1 MWTAV
6 LPMLFKWAKNPLV
19 IISVIAVIIISGLFI
34 KIKFMEAKLDRMEGQ
49 LIVTE
54 AKLERMENNFNVC
67 KTNEGTLI
75 LAIEE
80 QKGSI
85 ENMETATLALQA
97 QLRMEQNIA
106 SKWEER
112 YKNRPVITQ
121 IKEVP
126 VIQYIEKELV
136 IDEDAS
142 KEYINYFNSLID

>member
-19 IISVIAVIIISGLFI
+19 IITVIAAIIISGLFI
-34 KIKFMEAKLDRMEGQ
+34 KIKFMEVKLDRMEGQ
-49 LIVTE
+49 LIVAE
-54 AKLERMENNFNVC
+54 ANLARMENNFNVC
-67 KTNEGTLI
+67 KTNEGTLR
-75 LAIEE
+75 LAIKE
-80 QKGSI
+80 QKDTL
-85 ENMETATLALQA
+85 ENMEVATLALQA

-106 SKWEER
+106 TKWEER
-112 YKNRPVITQ
+112 YKNRPVITK

-142 KEYINYFNSLID
+142 KEYINYFNSLLD

>member
-1 MWTAV
+1 MLPMI
-6 LPMLFKWAKNPLV
+6 LPMLLKWAKNPLV
-19 IISVIAVIIISGLFI
+19 IISVIAVIVISGLFI
-34 KIKFMEAKLDRMEGQ
+34 KIKFMEVKLGLMEGQ
-49 LIVTE
+49 LIVAE
-54 AKLERMENNFNVC
+54 ANLARMENNFNVC

-85 ENMETATLALQA
+85 ENMETVTLALQA
-97 QLRMEQNIA
+97 QLRMEQTIA